1 MKKIRLFVLSLF
13 AFLFVGCASDINPN
27 SLIGMSKKEVL
38 RLAFERG
45 TLDNNG
51 ELNIG
56 AWKVEKNGKRSYQ
69 NYYYKSLDVA
79 LKDSR
84 LMDCDIWEIGKK
96 YKFSFSISK
105 KEECLEVLFKH
116 GKVFKVEKKHWNKT

>member
-1 MKKIRLFVLSLF
+1 MKKMRKIRLFVLSLF
-13 AFLFVGCASDINPN
+13 AFLFVGCDADINPS

-38 RLAFERG
+38 HLAFEKG

-56 AWKVEKNGKRSYQ
+56 TWKVEKNGKRSYQ

-79 LKDSR
+79 LKDPR

-96 YKFSFSISK
+96 YKFSLGNEKARFGVISAA
-105 KEECLEVLFKH
+105 LFK
-116 GKVFKVEKKHWNKT
+116 KVKKSP

>member
-13 AFLFVGCASDINPN
+13 AFLFVGCDSDINPN

-84 LMDCDIWEIGKK
+84 LMDCDIWEIWKK

-116 GKVFKVEKKHWNKT
+116 GMVFKVEKKHWNKT

>member
-13 AFLFVGCASDINPN
+13 AFLFVGCDPDINPN

-56 AWKVEKNGKRSYQ
+56 AWKVEKK
-69 NYYYKSLDVA
+69 
-79 LKDSR
+79 
-84 LMDCDIWEIGKK
+84 W
-96 YKFSFSISK
+96 
-105 KEECLEVLFKH
+105 
-116 GKVFKVEKKHWNKT
+116 